1 MIKVRKANKILRID
15 ESEKT
20 KYMDLGY
27 DVINEKGKVL
37 EHNTRSVS
45 MAEFNAMKERCDALE
60 KENAELR
67 KKKAN

>member
-45 MAEFNAMKERCDALE
+45 MAELTR
-60 KENAELR
+60 
-67 KKKAN
+67 